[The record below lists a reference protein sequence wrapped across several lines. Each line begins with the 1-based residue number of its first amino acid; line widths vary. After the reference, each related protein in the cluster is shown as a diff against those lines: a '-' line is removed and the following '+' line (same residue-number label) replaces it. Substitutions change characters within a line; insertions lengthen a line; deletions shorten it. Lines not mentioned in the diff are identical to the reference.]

1 MAFIYENLLTVAEE
15 LLRVERVGT
24 AARRRAIATAY
35 YAAFRQSLC
44 SAQHGSVR
52 RRVKIASS
60 YDAVL
65 RSIDHTRVRTV
76 LSSPAVRGI
85 IDDSVGK
92 LFGELQSAREWADYS
107 SKSHV
112 NAEKANRKENRS
124 REEASKFIEDARAII
139 AAVDALEEADCQKL
153 SILIAFAKR

>member
-35 YAAFRQSLC
+35 YAAFRRIAVLC
-44 SAQHGSVR
+44 ATWVGPSPLEDR
-52 RRVKIASS
+52 DS
-60 YDAVL
+60 YDTVL
-65 RSIDHTRVRTV
+65 RPIDHKRVRTV
-76 LSSPAVRGI
+76 LSSPTVRNILG
-85 IDDSVGK
+85 DSVGK
-92 LFGELQSAREWADYS
+92 LFEELQSAREWADYS

-112 NAEKANRKENRS
+112 NVEKANRKENMS

-139 AAVDALEEADCQKL
+139 TAIDALNEAACQKL
-153 SILIAFAKR
+153 SVLIAFAKR

>member
-24 AARRRAIATAY
+24 AARRSAIATAY
-35 YAAFRQSLC
+35 YAAFRRI
-44 SAQHGSVR
+44 AVR
-52 RRVKIASS
+52 CATWIGPSPREDPDS
-60 YDAVL
+60 YDTVL
-65 RSIDHTRVRTV
+65 RSIDHKRVRTV
-76 LSSPAVRGI
+76 LSSPAVRDI
-85 IDDSVGK
+85 LDDSVGK

-112 NAEKANRKENRS
+112 NADKANRKENTS

-139 AAVDALEEADCQKL
+139 AAIDALNEADCQKL